1 MSMAGKEK
9 IVIEGLTS
17 ARKGI
22 DDYLSFFNKDDVT
35 AVLARIEAENE
46 LNRSEFDKDLNGGQG
61 IINPKPTAEPYK
73 VQE

>member
-1 MSMAGKEK
+1 MGGKEK

-22 DDYLSFFNKDDVT
+22 DDYLSYFSKDDLS
-35 AVLARIEAENE
+35 AVMSRIEMENE
-46 LNRSEFDKDLNGGQG
+46 LNRSEFDKELNGGQG
-61 IINPKPTAEPYK
+61 IINPKPQPEPFK